1 MARIAFVGLGNM
13 GLGMAARLIE
23 TGHQLS
29 VYNRTASRA
38 EALVRQGAQ
47 LFDSPKRACQGVD
60 AVISMVAD
68 DSASRAV
75 WLGMDG
81 ILAAANF
88 AKNGFAIE
96 CSTLSHDWVAE
107 LSSLCG
113 ARGLRYLDAPV
124 TGLPDVATA
133 GALTLLVGADA
144 DDLSSARD
152 ILDSLAQRII
162 RFGPVGAGTAYKLI
176 INMMGAVQIASA
188 AEALAIA
195 ERVGLN
201 IAAVA
206 DAISTSQAAS
216 PQVVRNTRRMVADD
230 HDHNVVF
237 SSALRLKDVEYAI
250 RFARASGI
258 GSPFGALAER
268 MYRRL
273 CEMGYAHVNES
284 KVIEVCRSQVDWLA
298 VAGQNRRG
306 RSPAK
311 SHDHLRPRPMPDPLR
326 PASPYPHVPPRDS
339 VRTTMAAKSK
349 TGSRK
354 VERAMHEMKLGK
366 LKSGRSGKT
375 VTSRKQAIAIGLSEA
390 RKSGAKI
397 PKKKKSTRKK

>member
-13 GLGMAARLIE
+13 GLGMATRLIK

-38 EALVRQGAQ
+38 EALARQGAQ
-47 LFDSPKRACQGVD
+47 LCDSPEHACHGVD

-75 WLGMDG
+75 WLGTDG
-81 ILAAANF
+81 ILAAKNF
-88 AKNGFAIE
+88 ATNGFTIE
-96 CSTLSHDWVAE
+96 CSTLSHEWVAE
-107 LSSLCG
+107 LSSLCK

-124 TGLPDVATA
+124 TGLPDAAAV
-133 GALTLLVGADA
+133 GALTLLVGADEG
-144 DDLSSARD
+144 DLACARD

-188 AEALAIA
+188 AEALAVA
-195 ERVGLN
+195 ERAGLD
-201 IAAVA
+201 IAAVS

-216 PQVVRNTRRMVADD
+216 PQVVRHTLRMVAED

-237 SSALRLKDVEYAI
+237 SSALRLKDVEYGV

-268 MYRRL
+268 IYRQL
-273 CEMGYAHVNES
+273 CETGYAEVNES
-284 KVIEVCRSQVDWLA
+284 KVIDISRVQSLA
-298 VAGQNRRG
+298 AHF
-306 RSPAK
+306 AK
-311 SHDHLRPRPMPDPLR
+311 
-326 PASPYPHVPPRDS
+326 
-339 VRTTMAAKSK
+339 
-349 TGSRK
+349 
-354 VERAMHEMKLGK
+354 
-366 LKSGRSGKT
+366 
-375 VTSRKQAIAIGLSEA
+375 GLFMQ
-390 RKSGAKI
+390 
-397 PKKKKSTRKK
+397 